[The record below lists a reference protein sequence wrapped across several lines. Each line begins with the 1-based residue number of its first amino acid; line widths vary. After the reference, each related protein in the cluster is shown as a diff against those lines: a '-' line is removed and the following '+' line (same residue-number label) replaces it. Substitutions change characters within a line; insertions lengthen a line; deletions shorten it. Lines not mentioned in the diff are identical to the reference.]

1 MYNIGDLMIYSA
13 HGICRVDDICEKTIS
28 GITRMYYILHPIED
42 NHQLTISTPIDNDKV
57 VMLDLIK
64 QDEALNIL
72 SSFKKPGIKWNDK
85 PNVRVNLFKDIVNTG
100 DRKEIAKV
108 VNTLWRKKLESEQND
123 KKLYEQDQKLLNA
136 VQKILF
142 KELSLSLDKSAEE
155 IEELVKEMIKA
166 SR

>member
-1 MYNIGDLMIYSA
+1 MRL
-13 HGICRVDDICEKTIS
+13 
-28 GITRMYYILHPIED
+28 
-42 NHQLTISTPIDNDKV
+42 
-57 VMLDLIK
+57 
-64 QDEALNIL
+64 
-72 SSFKKPGIKWNDK
+72 
-85 PNVRVNLFKDIVNTG
+85 NLFKNIINTG

-108 VNTLWRKKLESEQND
+108 VNTLWRKKLELEQND

-142 KELSLSLDKSAEE
+142 KELSISLDKSAEE

>member
-1 MYNIGDLMIYSA
+1 MRL
-13 HGICRVDDICEKTIS
+13 
-28 GITRMYYILHPIED
+28 
-42 NHQLTISTPIDNDKV
+42 
-57 VMLDLIK
+57 
-64 QDEALNIL
+64 
-72 SSFKKPGIKWNDK
+72 
-85 PNVRVNLFKDIVNTG
+85 NLFKDIFNTG

-136 VQKILF
+136 FQKILF